1 MLSNKKLNSIVP
13 ELFIRGIKLNIYLV
27 FITKSHFEVPKGVRL
42 NTMHFF
48 LIKMPHKQ
56 ELEVAFNHSSDI
68 EFKDFI
74 SLCKKYAAKSYCFL
88 SIDATLASDNLLRLR
103 KNFLETI

>member
-1 MLSNKKLNSIVP
+1 MILLLICLVIKKLNSIAP

-48 LIKMPHKQ
+48 IIKMPHKQ

-68 EFKDFI
+68 EFKDFT
-74 SLCKKYAAKSYCFL
+74 SLCKKICCEIIFFFTY
-88 SIDATLASDNLLRLR
+88 
-103 KNFLETI
+103 

>member
-48 LIKMPHKQ
+48 IIKMPHKQ

-74 SLCKKYAAKSYCFL
+74 SLCKNMLRNHIVFY
-88 SIDATLASDNLLRLR
+88 LLMLLLHQII
-103 KNFLETI
+103 FYV